1 MYKKLIT
8 FLLICIIAPVFA
20 AEHNIEAEFP
30 EPSKEDM
37 DKLKPS
43 AIEGEDVK
51 ALLRFAGY
59 EFELT
64 KEWDSRLVYRL
75 HSMSQY
81 TGKGMALHQVK
92 NFPMEAL
99 VFYSAIGASMA
110 RKAYTDSVGEGGR
123 ADPRWMENFLHEI
136 TSPVGLFSFF
146 CFVMFSGQTNVIYSR
161 WLTTNVGPF
170 KKGPLKGL
178 KISRPFRAWLEP
190 SLVDSRLGHLRNQ
203 AIVSGKGAHYFGA
216 RLGRGALAGFGGQ
229 LGMAVGMLASN
240 IVHEIDTV
248 TSFSPHFKPCME
260 NIKNNITFH
269 SEDND
274 ANSEHHCD
282 LFFDELGY
290 TAQSWLPGL
299 ASLISASLISHQL
312 VNGAVG
318 AGKLGARG
326 IGVAANKT
334 ISSGFLKGAVI
345 RTSGRVPIAN
355 LARGATWLV
364 PVPGV
369 RVAKGAGKLAD
380 EFLIPVALRFLK
392 WFGGS
397 RHSPF
402 FRFINLYAFMET
414 EVLITTPLF
423 NYLWTDNMKAGA
435 VSDNI
440 SDFMQY
446 LDVDHETSVCENPAE
461 PECSRYHDM
470 ILTAQKTGLRFDG
483 WRQYK
488 MQMPMMAYQNWF
500 KYVSNAL
507 GSIEETYEMYK
518 YFFLAK
524 KGVSPFNET
533 RYLSVEF
540 EDLPD
545 DFFKKMV
552 DTIDEYLEENKNTE
566 ENEIDLNLNVISLS
580 PSRFIKS
587 EGDLRSRNQIIL
599 LRTLFDAHRSEVP
612 LEPFYGDDWTKAK
625 EENRKKVLDSSLNP
639 NNFAKSYFDLLEK
652 SFTLFK
658 ESLGSV
664 QEQYAALSDQE
675 RKSFLQKYLKEGE
688 EEVTIRH
695 YREYLFETFFNSM
708 IRGTGSFVNVD
719 IGGEKQLRESV
730 EKCVLSDEFNLSE
743 GTHFLF
749 YLKQAYVLLK
759 QDFKIKSETEPFL
772 AWYFSG
778 WQTLF
783 AAMDIYASDPDNIAS
798 DEAMQ
803 TFITFIWDD
812 VVVSIRDEILGKL
825 PIDYD
830 KVENNLRKRVL
841 AAGIEYL
848 KEAVDL
854 KLKARA
860 GSMDMIDSFYIER
873 KLGRKQSEIPTE
885 AFQAYRRLL
894 NLKEAISDELTETI
908 VFARLYE
915 QMFVDMSDENSESDY
930 VQVIPRPQGMHVVE
944 ARNNLYQI
952 KEEQFDIKYHPSR
965 LGGIRTS
972 YMTDFIVASALCG
985 PDVKITESD
994 DLLWK
999 GLSVLNTE
1007 DPRSA
1012 FESAFA
1018 EEDIDDIMDAIPVFD
1033 RSFWG
1038 KDYSF
1043 SPPRIVTMDERERK
1057 AICSGLFSGKNRII
1071 EDIYDG
1077 RFRAGDKEYSNLL
1090 HLVLDHVGLEKVSS
1104 VEEFDIWWDLTMKPY
1119 MQLFQLAADREYK
1132 QVVENGFIEPFF
1144 NDDIEWESM
1153 RSRRLAQSSNQ
1164 SLLDQTLVLSGGWF
1178 EERNGRRRQGN
1189 SRPKQYS
1196 FALPTG
1202 AFHNMHFELLYWSD
1216 LILHFVHKRENSIS
1230 DEDLRKLKDKLSLFT
1245 DAFRPPEDCSAKHSF
1260 MEMSV
1265 HCQAW
1270 AKSFLGSVKEL
1281 EETVLASIIS
1291 LLGIDKNRLMQT
1303 TYPEEIRIE
1312 GLSQEKVDNV
1322 KKVKNIYIGSFFCD
1336 NGNPN
1341 IYECKPTSLPQQF
1354 LNYSMIRFDKILKE
1368 AINYMIHI
1376 GNISEHRDVLSV
1388 TMSGGG

>member
-1 MYKKLIT
+1 MCKKLIT

-20 AEHNIEAEFP
+20 AEHNVEADFK
-30 EPSKEDM
+30 EPSPEDM
-37 DKLKPS
+37 DRLKPS

-64 KEWDSRLVYRL
+64 KEWDSRLVYKL

-123 ADPRWMENFLHEI
+123 ADPRWMENFLYEI

-146 CFVMFSGQTNVIYSR
+146 CFVMFSGQTNVLYSK

-190 SLVDSRLGHLRNQ
+190 SLVDSRLGHLRHQ

-248 TSFSPHFKPCME
+248 TSFSPNFKPCME
-260 NIKNNITFH
+260 NIKNDITFH

-345 RTSGRVPIAN
+345 RTRGRVPIAN

-369 RVAKGAGKLAD
+369 RVAKGAEKLAD
-380 EFLIPVALRFLK
+380 KLLIPSVFRFLK

-397 RHSPF
+397 RQSPL

-414 EVLITTPLF
+414 DALITTPFF

-446 LDVDHETSVCENPAE
+446 LDVDHTTAICENPAE
-461 PECSRYHDM
+461 LECSKYHDM

-540 EDLPD
+540 EDLPE

-552 DTIDEYLEENKNTE
+552 DIIDEYLEENKNTE
-566 ENEIDLNLNVISLS
+566 ENEIDLNVVSLS
-580 PSRFIKS
+580 SSRFIKS
-587 EGDLRSRNQIIL
+587 ETVLKNRNQIIL

-625 EENRKKVLDSSLNP
+625 EENRKKVLDSSLS
-639 NNFAKSYFDLLEK
+639 NNFVEIYFDILEK
-652 SFTLFK
+652 RFTLFK

-664 QEQYAALSDQE
+664 QEEYAAFSDQE
-675 RKSFLQKYLKEGE
+675 RESLLRSYLEAGE
-688 EEVTIRH
+688 EEITIRH
-695 YREYLFETFFNSM
+695 YREYLFENFFSDMIDITKSFVSM
-708 IRGTGSFVNVD
+708 IREETQEMLD
-719 IGGEKQLRESV
+719 K
-730 EKCVLSDEFNLSE
+730 FNLPE

-749 YLKQAYVLLK
+749 YLEKAYAELER
-759 QDFKIKSETEPFL
+759 DFQIKSETEPFS

-783 AAMDIYASDPDNIAS
+783 AAMDVKSDNPSNIAS

-803 TFITFIWDD
+803 TFITLMWDD
-812 VVVSIRDEILGKL
+812 VVVPIRDEILDKL
-825 PIDYD
+825 PIDDD
-830 KVENNLRKRVL
+830 KIENNLRKRVL

-854 KLKARA
+854 KLKAKTR
-860 GSMDMIDSFYIER
+860 SIDMTHPDYIEE
-873 KLGRKQSEIPTE
+873 KLGRKQSEIPTK
-885 AFQAYRRLL
+885 AFQAYLRLL
-894 NLKEAISDELTETI
+894 NLKELSSTEDI

-915 QMFVDMSDENSESDY
+915 QMFVDMSDGNSESNY

-944 ARNNLYQI
+944 AQNNLHQI
-952 KEEQFDIKYHPSR
+952 KKEQFDITYHPPR
-965 LGGIRTS
+965 LGGIRTP

-985 PDVKITESD
+985 PDVKIKEGD

-999 GLSVLNTE
+999 GLSVLSTE

-1012 FESAFA
+1012 FESVFA

-1077 RFRAGDKEYSNLL
+1077 RFRVGDKEYSNLL

-1104 VEEFDIWWDLTMKPY
+1104 VKEFDDWWHLTIKPY

-1132 QVVENGFIEPFF
+1132 KVVENGFIEPFF
-1144 NDDIEWESM
+1144 NDDIEWEIMESG
-1153 RSRRLAQSSNQ
+1153 RLAHSLNQ
-1164 SLLDQTLVLSGGWF
+1164 PLLDQTLVLSRGWF
-1178 EERNGRRRQGN
+1178 EEIKGFGISVN
-1189 SRPKQYS
+1189 SHPKQYS

-1216 LILHFVHKRENSIS
+1216 LILHFVHKREDSIS

-1270 AKSFLGSVKEL
+1270 AKSFLDDVKKL

-1303 TYPEEIRIE
+1303 AYPEDIRIE
-1312 GLSQEKVDNV
+1312 DPSQEKMDTV
-1322 KKVKNIYIGSFFCD
+1322 KTLKNKSVGFFFCD
-1336 NGNPN
+1336 
-1341 IYECKPTSLPQQF
+1341 YEDPGLIDEQGRIKECEPTSLPQQF

-1388 TMSGGG
+1388 TTSGGG